1 MDRQSNFEFVCQYKN
16 PDYFLPSCF
25 PTLYPYGRGCPSDRC
40 SPTTNIRKLAVLM
53 LSLGGGPNPQR
64 FQQSSKY
71 IFTMYVMKMI
81 RKNGGVPYAA
91 QKKAEN
97 NDISK

>member
-1 MDRQSNFEFVCQYKN
+1 MNSKF
-16 PDYFLPSCF
+16 
-25 PTLYPYGRGCPSDRC
+25 SD
-40 SPTTNIRKLAVLM
+40 I
-53 LSLGGGPNPQR
+53 GGGPNPQR